1 MASNRCPGC
10 GAPYNGRKCRR
21 CLYQPMT
28 AASPASVQ
36 PRKKP
41 TAKQQKSSALRSLL
55 GFLVLLIL
63 IGLLLPILRNWGT
76 DLKATAE
83 SNAVAHPLYAAV
95 TND

>member
-1 MASNRCPGC
+1 MTSNRCPSC

-41 TAKQQKSSALRSLL
+41 TAKQQKPSALRSLL
-55 GFLVLLIL
+55 GFVILLIL
-63 IGLLLPILRNWGT
+63 IGLLLPVLHNWGT

-83 SNAVAHPLYAAV
+83 SNAAVRPLHATV
-95 TND
+95 SID

>member
-1 MASNRCPGC
+1 MAKERCPGC

-21 CLYQPMT
+21 CLYQPATT
-28 AASPASVQ
+28 ATPSSVQ
-36 PRKKP
+36 PC
-41 TAKQQKSSALRSLL
+41 QKSAVRQHKPSALRSLL
-55 GFLVLLIL
+55 GFLILLIL

-83 SNAVAHPLYAAV
+83 SNAAVHPLYTTV